1 MKISRIYKEN
11 SKRVVIEFEDGNSLS
26 VFKDIIYNFSLR
38 KFDDIEEKLFN
49 EIRDKQLFLE
59 IKEKALSLLAR
70 RAHSK
75 YELKQKLFQKKFEKE
90 KIETVLNTLESDGYI
105 NDFEFAKLF
114 INERIAKGK
123 SGPIK
128 IKSELMGKG
137 VKREVIDEVLKIFFP
152 SEENEDAAFSI
163 AEKKISQLKKR
174 NLDERIIKQKLY
186 SFLLSR
192 GFSFEVAKQV
202 SEKKLEQI

>member
-137 VKREVIDEVLKIFFP
+137 IKREVIDEVLKIFFP

>member
-1 MKISRIYKEN
+1 MKICRIYKEN

-49 EIRDKQLFLE
+49 EIRDKQFFLE

-137 VKREVIDEVLKIFFP
+137 IKREVIDEVLKIFFP

>member
-49 EIRDKQLFLE
+49 EIRDKQFFLE

-137 VKREVIDEVLKIFFP
+137 IKREVIDEVLKIFFP

>member
-38 KFDDIEEKLFN
+38 KFDDIKEKLFN

-137 VKREVIDEVLKIFFP
+137 IKREVIDEVLKIFFP

>member
-75 YELKQKLFQKKFEKE
+75 YELKQKLFQKKFEKV
-90 KIETVLNTLESDGYI
+90 KIDTVLNTLESDGYI